1 MTALLADLRRAARA
15 LLQRPGFFLVA
26 VLTLA
31 LGIGANTAIFSAVY
45 RLLLNPMPYPGGE
58 RFVTVQRAAAD
69 GGMMIAPRPAL
80 ADAWRARSRTVERME
95 MYHTRERT
103 LDGDAGPEVVPGVEL
118 APGLPAMLGLR
129 PLVGRAP
136 RSDDARP
143 GTAPAVWL
151 GEGFWRRRY
160 GARRT
165 ALGETLRLDG
175 QLYTIAGVMP
185 SAMGE
190 IVAGAETPGVWLP
203 LAVDSSVHFVN
214 VVTRLRPGVTPEQ
227 ARRELDHIAATVTDP
242 RPMPGKW
249 VTRVVR
255 PDEML
260 GDGTRDALL
269 LLLAAVGVVL
279 LIACGN
285 VANLLLVR
293 AEGRRREVALR
304 VALGATRGRLVRQLA
319 AESLVL
325 AAAGGAAGLLVA
337 SWGVGLMRSLQPA
350 DLRLLDAVRLDPE
363 VLAFAGAL
371 SLLTALAFGA
381 VPAVAAT
388 RPDLT
393 TALKSDAAAAARGG
407 GGGARAALVIAEI
420 AMSVLLVVGAG
431 LLVRSVASLQRRDVG
446 FVPAGLLTVR
456 LELPRARYTTDAA
469 RDAFY
474 GQLLD
479 AARALPG
486 VRAAAVAF
494 TIPPTGGMMFGELS
508 IEGRTLSPAERTAP
522 LASNMVSPD
531 YFRAMGIR
539 VRAGRTFAPD
549 GSEENVV
556 VVGEGFARRY
566 WPGES
571 ALGKRLRTG
580 RTGPWRT
587 VVGVVGD
594 VADQGF
600 APGAAR
606 PQLYQPND
614 FTFPFGQRLVLRA
627 SAGDPLALLPAVK
640 QAVAAIDPRVPVRD
654 AATVSALMVG
664 SIART
669 RFNTALLIAFAALAL
684 VLSAVGL
691 YGVVSHAVAQRTR
704 EIGIRVALGAEPA
717 GVLGLVVRQG
727 MRLTAAGLALGLGA
741 ALALTGLMAS
751 LVHGVAPRDPAT
763 FAAAALLIGGAALLA
778 SYVPARRATRIDA
791 ATALRAE

>member
-1 MTALLADLRRAARA
+1 MTALLADLRRAART

-31 LGIGANTAIFSAVY
+31 LGIGANTAIFSAIY

-80 ADAWRARSRTVERME
+80 VDAWRARSRTVERME

-103 LDGDAGPEVVPGVEL
+103 LDGEAGPEVVRGAEL
-118 APGLPAMLGLR
+118 AHGLPAMLGLR

-136 RSDDARP
+136 RPGDASPAAER
-143 GTAPAVWL
+143 AVWL
-151 GEGFWRRRY
+151 AEGFWRRRY

-165 ALGETLRLDG
+165 AVGETLRLDG

-185 SAMGE
+185 SALGE
-190 IVAGAETPGVWLP
+190 VAAGAEAPGVWLP
-203 LAVDSSVHFVN
+203 LVRDSSVHFVD

-227 ARRELDHIAATVTDP
+227 ARRELDHIAAGLVDP
-242 RPMPGKW
+242 RPMPGTW
-249 VTRVVR
+249 VTRVMR

-260 GDGTRDALL
+260 GDTTRDALL
-269 LLLAAVGVVL
+269 LLGAAVGVVL

-293 AEGRRREVALR
+293 AAGRRREVALR

-325 AAAGGAAGLLVA
+325 AAAGGAAGVLIA

-350 DLRLLDAVRLDPE
+350 DLRLLDAVRVDPA
-363 VLAFAGAL
+363 VLAFAGGL
-371 SLLTALAFGA
+371 SILTALVFGA

-393 TALKSDAAAAARGG
+393 TALKTDAAAAVGG
-407 GGGARAALVIAEI
+407 GGGRARAALVIAEI

-431 LLVRSVASLQRRDVG
+431 LLMRSVASLQRRDVG
-446 FVPAGLLTVR
+446 FEPAGLLTVR
-456 LELPRARYTTDAA
+456 LELPRSRYATEGARA
-469 RDAFY
+469 AFY
-474 GQLLD
+474 EQLLD

-494 TIPPTGGMMFGELS
+494 TIPPDGALMFGELA
-508 IEGRTLSPAERTAP
+508 IDGRSLSPAERAAP
-522 LASNMVSPD
+522 LASNAVSPD
-531 YFRAMGIR
+531 YFRAMRIR
-539 VRAGRTFAPD
+539 LRAGRTFAPD
-549 GSEENVV
+549 GSDEHVV

-580 RTGPWRT
+580 RTGSWQT
-587 VVGVVGD
+587 VVGVVSD

-600 APGAAR
+600 APGAGR
-606 PQLYQPND
+606 PQLYRPAD
-614 FTFPFGQRLVLRA
+614 FSFPFGQRLVLRA
-627 SAGDPLALLPAVK
+627 GAGDPLALLPAVR
-640 QAVAAIDPRVPVRD
+640 QTVAALDPRIPVRD

-669 RFNTALLIAFAALAL
+669 RFNTALLIAFAALAV
-684 VLSAVGL
+684 VLSTVGL

-717 GVLGLVVRQG
+717 GVRGLVVRQG
-727 MRLTAAGLALGLGA
+727 MRLTAAGVAVGLGA

-791 ATALRAE
+791 TTALRAE